1 MQYVKRI
8 TGGLRHII
16 VVALSLGLFL
26 VGCGYS
32 PAVRQFSGVSR
43 AVTDSEAFQAAEA
56 ALAEQGITLTEV
68 ISASGSAAVLATSQ
82 SNLVVQ
88 VLHDAD
94 DVWSVVSIEVTGETF
109 RLVNYYSDLIVEGI
123 LAELLALSAL
133 GDASHEELQS
143 LSSKVMINDLSRAL
157 GVPQNDHELSVLC
170 AACSAA
176 QEAMDDAAR
185 DVENIAMQM
194 AAAAA
199 GVAVVCA
206 GSGVVSAACA
216 AAVLGYAA
224 LADSA
229 DIASTRYVRAR
240 DRYTECVAQSC
251 SASGGGSVPGGG
263 EGGGGG
269 GSGGGRP

>member
-8 TGGLRHII
+8 TGGLRHLI

-43 AVTDSEAFQAAEA
+43 AVTDSEVFQAAEA

-94 DVWSVVSIEVTGETF
+94 DVWSVVSIEVTGEAF
-109 RLVNYYSDLIVEGI
+109 RLVNYHSDLVVEGT
-123 LAELLALSAL
+123 LAELLALSTL

-143 LSSKVMINDLSRAL
+143 FSTAVMINDLSRAL
-157 GVPQNDHELSVLC
+157 GIPQNDHELSVLC
-170 AACSAA
+170 ANCAAEAETLNDARVDVRNAALYQAGASALF
-176 QEAMDDAAR
+176 
-185 DVENIAMQM
+185 V
-194 AAAAA
+194 
-199 GVAVVCA
+199 
-206 GSGVVSAACA
+206 AACA
-216 AAVLGYAA
+216 KGPTPDCIAAGITLAAATAHSDTASSRYTRAKERYDDCLWNKCACTTNLNGDFA
-224 LADSA
+224 LA
-229 DIASTRYVRAR
+229 
-240 DRYTECVAQSC
+240 SC
-251 SASGGGSVPGGG
+251 GG
-263 EGGGGG
+263 
-269 GSGGGRP
+269 